1 MTQAEDL
8 LQELVEQ
15 LENGEAAEAIAIGL
29 PAPEREVVRLIA
41 AIRDVPFPEEDETVI
56 AAQEA
61 RLLAAAQDQFP
72 VMARPTANDTP
83 VTAVILAHI
92 QEWVNLL
99 RTRRELA
106 FGLASVLVIALLAIG
121 WLGWSRGQSGD
132 VPANEDTLVEESIDE
147 GVPIIADAG
156 PNDQAAAAAV
166 ADVGGET
173 PAVAAT
179 RGPTVYLPSI
189 TSPLNFNAQTAVIEN
204 IQGMVEIQTGPDMWT
219 AVNRDST
226 MTAGQRL
233 RTGALSQAT
242 LTFYDGSQA
251 RLGANT
257 EISIDELNALRPEEG
272 FRTVVMTQWV
282 GDSDHSVQFRN
293 DGGSRYEVNTPSGSG
308 VARGTKFHVLVTPD
322 ALARY
327 TVTEGRV
334 DVTGMNRIVSV
345 TAGQLTTLI
354 EGEAPDD
361 PAFSVS
367 GEGEVTATGAVW
379 TIAGQTFQTHDRTI
393 IVGNPQIGDLVR
405 VDGHLLADGSRVAD
419 RIFLLRRA
427 IVNRF
432 SLTGE
437 VEAMGDAWTIAG
449 QTILVND
456 QTAVDP
462 DIAVGATVR
471 VTGVILADGAMQAE
485 QIVSVEDTPGFP
497 FQFSGIVQAV
507 GSESWTIS
515 GQLVAVDDQ
524 TAIDDAIAVGD
535 VVQVRG
541 WVLED
546 GVWQASKITR
556 QTDDLP
562 TFEFTGVVQSM
573 DPWRVAGIG
582 FETRSWTVIA
592 PGVQVG
598 DQVRVRGSILS
609 DGTRVADSIASLTDM
624 LPNTVVFIGTVTSV
638 DPWVVNGL
646 QLAVTGDTQIL
657 GDVTVGALVRVEA
670 MLLPNGTWTVLS
682 IQPLYPQFGL
692 GCLVLSS
699 PVTAVNPNF
708 IQIKHWKVDIKRD
721 GRIKIHG
728 DIKANQVITVP
739 LCTGWDGSITIIG
752 DIIII
757 YQPPVIIIN
766 NGGGGN
772 NGVPP
777 GCKITNKGS
786 IKCSRKSHK

>member
-15 LENGEAAEAIAIGL
+15 LENGEAAETIALGL
-29 PAPEREVVRLIA
+29 PAEEREVVQLIA
-41 AIRDVPFPEEDETVI
+41 VMREVPFPEEDEAVM

-61 RLLAAAQDQFP
+61 RLLAAAKDQFP
-72 VMARPTANDTP
+72 VVTRPSANDKP
-83 VTAVILAHI
+83 VTAVILARL
-92 QEWVNLL
+92 QAWVNLL
-99 RTRRELA
+99 RSRRELA
-106 FGLASVLVIALLAIG
+106 FGLASALVIALLVVG
-121 WLGWSRGQSGD
+121 WFSWSRGQNGP
-132 VPANEDTLVEESIDE
+132 VPTNEDTVVEESIDE
-147 GVPIIADAG
+147 DAPIIAGAESG
-156 PNDQAAAAAV
+156 DQANAAVV

-173 PAVAAT
+173 PAGAAT

-189 TSPLNFNAQTAVIEN
+189 TSSLNFNAQTAVIED
-204 IQGMVEIQTGPDMWT
+204 IQGVVELQTGPDMWT

-251 RLGANT
+251 YLGANT
-257 EISIDELNALRPEEG
+257 EISLDELNALRPEEG

-379 TIAGQTFQTHDRTI
+379 TIAGQTFQTHERTI

-432 SLTGE
+432 SMTGE
-437 VEAMGDAWTIAG
+437 VEAVGDAWTIAG
-449 QTILVND
+449 QTILVNE

-462 DIAVGATVR
+462 DIDVGATVR
-471 VTGVILADGAMQAE
+471 VEGVILTGGAMQAE
-485 QIVSVEDTPGFP
+485 QIALVEDVPGFP
-497 FQFSGIVQAV
+497 FQFSGVVQTV
-507 GSESWTIS
+507 GSESWMIS
-515 GQLVAVDDQ
+515 GQLVAIDDQ
-524 TAIDDAIAVGD
+524 TVLDDAIAAGD
-535 VVQVRG
+535 VVEVRG
-541 WVLED
+541 WVLD
-546 GVWQASKITR
+546 NGTWLASKITR
-556 QTDDLP
+556 QTGHLP
-562 TFEFTGVVQSM
+562 TFEFTGSVQSI
-573 DPWRVAGIG
+573 DPWQVAGLD

-592 PGVQVG
+592 PGVQIG

-609 DGTRVADSIASLTDM
+609 DGTRVADSITSLTEM
-624 LPNTVVFIGTVTSV
+624 LPNTVVFIGTVASM

-657 GDVTVGALVRVEA
+657 GDMTVGTLVRVEA
-670 MLLPNGTWTVLS
+670 MLLSDGTWTVLS

-739 LCTGWDGSITIIG
+739 LCTGWDGSIIVIG
-752 DIIII
+752 DILII

-766 NGGGGN
+766 DGGGN

-786 IKCSRKSHK
+786 IKCSRKSDK